1 MGGSATAA
9 PRLLSPMLPKEEA
22 LWCMWASVKSPLQSQ
37 SSLAR
42 ELPSSQHHWSGGN
55 GPICEHLIAE
65 RGSHLQ
71 TTNKIKV
78 ANLKNA

>member
-1 MGGSATAA
+1 MVSSDTVP
-9 PRLLSPMLPKEEA
+9 PRLPNPMLPKEEA
-22 LWCMWASVKSPLQSQ
+22 LWYVWVAVKTLLQSQ

-42 ELPSSQHHWSGGN
+42 QLQPSQHHRSVGN
-55 GPICEHLIAE
+55 GLICEHLIAE

-78 ANLKNA
+78 ANLKSA